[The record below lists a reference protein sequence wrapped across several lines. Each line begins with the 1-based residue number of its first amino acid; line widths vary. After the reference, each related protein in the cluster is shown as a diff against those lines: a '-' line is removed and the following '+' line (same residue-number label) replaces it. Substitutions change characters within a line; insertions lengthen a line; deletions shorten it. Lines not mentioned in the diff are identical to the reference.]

1 MLYNRFELILRIFVG
16 VSGAFS
22 VLFGAW
28 LSHAGQTLSPDIHA
42 RLATALQ
49 YQFLHTIVLLVLW
62 LYYRT
67 TKHQRVVYISGLF
80 IAGIILFSGSLY
92 LKSLLQ
98 LDVIGKAAPLGG
110 TLFAIAWL
118 ALFFIG
124 KSTK

>member
-1 MLYNRFELILRIFVG
+1 MFYNRFELILRIVVA

-49 YQFLHTIVLLVLW
+49 YQFLHTIVLFGLW
-62 LYYRT
+62 LYYRINQ
-67 TKHQRVVYISGLF
+67 QRRVAYISAMF
-80 IAGIILFSGSLY
+80 IAGILLFSGSLY
-92 LKSLLQ
+92 LKTLLQ
-98 LDVIGKAAPLGG
+98 LDVIGKAAPFGG

-124 KSTK
+124 KSKT